1 MKLKIHPEH
10 WVLFVVSAWITWVCA
25 GMLSWG
31 PRGDLIA
38 GSYSIWGDWSAHFTF
53 IEAFRE
59 RGAGWITGD
68 NPLFA
73 GEPFRY
79 PFLSHVLTAGAS
91 FLTGGNTVL
100 ATVLL
105 SLSLLFALPFIIHRF
120 FMANGFSSRS
130 SLWSTLIFLF
140 MGGWQWMD
148 STLSTG
154 EPLTN
159 QFQKGSV
166 FTQFILFE
174 IYPQRAFLFGMVG
187 LLLILNSWLRR
198 SRPKLSVTALHAL
211 GLSLLVFTHLHSWI
225 AMGTLL
231 LMQACFPSDK
241 GPDRKSRWMLGV
253 LTLLFSIPG
262 LAHLFLRTSNHG
274 LSWEIWLPGWAQ
286 NPGAG
291 LNAAAE
297 MGFAGFWL
305 YNTGWFLVLVGTEL
319 ALRLRSRIGMALGLG
334 GIVLFL
340 VPLFFNLQPY
350 FYDNLKT
357 FTYSFLFLAPF
368 AGAALERLLGIVKI
382 PLWSRWAILLAVLF
396 SQAGSALSDFG
407 FFARGMQKTVFF
419 TEEEFALAERFKSV
433 RSSPD
438 ALSLIVPRHNHWL
451 PCLTGTP
458 LLMGYPGWLWS
469 WGISYASREAE
480 VKEILTGGIRAEELI
495 QKYAVRYFA
504 MPLQQGRPEPGVN
517 GQFFD
522 SRYRVVLESTSWRIY
537 SLTETVK
544 SPSTSV
550 R

>member
-10 WVLFVVSAWITWVCA
+10 WVLLAVSAWITWVCA
-25 GMLSWG
+25 GMLSWS

-38 GSYSIWGDWSAHFTF
+38 GSYSIWGDWSAHFSF

-79 PFLSHVLTAGAS
+79 PFLSHLLTAGAA

-100 ATVLL
+100 ATEGL
-105 SLSLLFALPFIIHRF
+105 SLLLLFALPFFIHRF
-120 FMANGFSSRS
+120 FKACGFTSRS
-130 SLWSTLIFLF
+130 SLLSTLLFLF

-148 STLSTG
+148 SSLSTS

-166 FTQFILFE
+166 FTQFVLFE
-174 IYPQRAFLFGMVG
+174 IYPQRAFLFGMAI
-187 LLLILNSWLRR
+187 LLLILTSWARR
-198 SRPKLSVTALHAL
+198 PSPKLSVTAIHAL

-231 LMQACFPSDK
+231 LMQACFPPRT
-241 GPDRKSRWMLGV
+241 GPDLRSRWTLGI

-262 LAHLFLRTSNHG
+262 LAHLFWRHSAFG
-274 LSWEIWLPGWAQ
+274 LTWEIWLPGWAQ
-286 NPGAG
+286 SPGAG
-291 LNAAAE
+291 IAAAAE
-297 MGFAGFWL
+297 MGFPGFWI
-305 YNTGWFLVLVGTEL
+305 YNTGLFLVLACT
-319 ALRLRSRIGMALGLG
+319 GMGLSLKDGDKRALGLG
-334 GIVLFL
+334 GLILFL
-340 VPLFFNLQPY
+340 IPLFFNLQPY

-368 AGAALERLLGIVKI
+368 AGAALDRLLGFVRI
-382 PLWSRWAILLAVLF
+382 PLWSRWVLLLGILF
-396 SQAGSALSDFG
+396 SQTFSALSDFS
-407 FFARGMQKTVFF
+407 FFDRGMQKTVFF
-419 TEEEFALAERFKSV
+419 TGEEFALAERFKAM

-458 LLMGYPGWLWS
+458 LIMGYPGWLWS
-469 WGISYASREAE
+469 WGISYSSREAE
-480 VKEILTGGIRAEELI
+480 IKEILSGGARAEELI
-495 QKYAVRYFA
+495 QKYSIQYFA
-504 MPLQQGRPEPGVN
+504 MPVPSGAAEPGVN
-517 GQFFD
+517 ALFFEN
-522 SRYRVVLESTSWRIY
+522 RYKLILESPSWRVY
-537 SLTETVK
+537 SLTEIIK